1 MPAICMPAR
10 CRRHAFCPRA
20 QAGAT
25 ASIFALNGAAFA
37 EQWDS
42 TGAWH
47 APENQKLLL
56 SFLYEVLATEALEL
70 LLDGVGEG
78 GFEIAYWA
86 HLGGFLGGALVM
98 QVMLRLRRRADG
110 GEQGMYAVAAV
121 CIAALSVAA
130 VHFVVG
136 LVSSGPFALLSGLWR
151 SALAQLGLA

>member
-1 MPAICMPAR
+1 MPAACMPAICMPAR

-70 LLDGVGEG
+70 LLGE
-78 GFEIAYWA
+78 
-86 HLGGFLGGALVM
+86 
-98 QVMLRLRRRADG
+98 
-110 GEQGMYAVAAV
+110 
-121 CIAALSVAA
+121 
-130 VHFVVG
+130 
-136 LVSSGPFALLSGLWR
+136 
-151 SALAQLGLA
+151 